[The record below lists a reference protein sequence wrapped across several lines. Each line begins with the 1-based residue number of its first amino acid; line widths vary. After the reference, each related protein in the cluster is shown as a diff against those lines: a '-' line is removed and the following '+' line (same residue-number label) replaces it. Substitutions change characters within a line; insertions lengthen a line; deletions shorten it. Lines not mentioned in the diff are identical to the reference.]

1 MKTVALFNNKGGV
14 GKTSLVYHLA
24 WMYADQGL
32 RVLAADLDP
41 QANLSTMFLDEERLE
56 TLWPNASAGLTV
68 LGPILPL
75 LEGEGG
81 IGEPHVENIQDIGLL
96 VGDLSLSSFEDELSA
111 QWPRCLAGEKRAF
124 RVIGAFHDIIFRA
137 ALSREADIV
146 LIDIGPNLGA
156 INRAALIAADFV
168 VIPLAPDLFSIKGLQ
183 NLGPRLREWRQ
194 GWQGRLTERPP
205 GVHLPDGQMEPVG
218 YVVLQH
224 PVRLDRPVKAYEK
237 WMARVPRV
245 YRVSVLDEKNAN
257 PVDVDKD
264 TYCLATLKHYR
275 SLMPL
280 AQEARKPMFHLKPA
294 DGASGAH
301 VAQVQSC
308 YRDFQTLARRIA
320 GVCNIDLA

>member
-1 MKTVALFNNKGGV
+1 
-14 GKTSLVYHLA
+14 
-24 WMYADQGL
+24 
-32 RVLAADLDP
+32 
-41 QANLSTMFLDEERLE
+41 
-56 TLWPNASAGLTV
+56 
-68 LGPILPL
+68 
-75 LEGEGG
+75 
-81 IGEPHVENIQDIGLL
+81 
-96 VGDLSLSSFEDELSA
+96 
-111 QWPRCLAGEKRAF
+111 
-124 RVIGAFHDIIFRA
+124 
-137 ALSREADIV
+137 
-146 LIDIGPNLGA
+146 
-156 INRAALIAADFV
+156 
-168 VIPLAPDLFSIKGLQ
+168 
-183 NLGPRLREWRQ
+183 
-194 GWQGRLTERPP
+194 
-205 GVHLPDGQMEPVG
+205 MEPVG